1 MAMLWRWARG
11 RREYSHIT
19 EVVSGGERMVM
30 MRRQPV

>member
-1 MAMLWRWARG
+1 MAMLRRWALS

-30 MRRQPV
+30 IWRQPF